1 MMKRGIVT
9 SPGVFG
15 RRSSGFT
22 LKRMISHLEINYFCL
37 YWDNVVIPESGQMR
51 FLPQLMDEMES
62 CGVLK
67 RLIFNRNVFSSDTY
81 ISELVDAQFYALNF
95 LRGKESDTDWRIHQ
109 LGDEVIYQESESIE
123 LVRRECIRLELLG
136 MLPVPDESVH
146 LHDILEFKLRR
157 KSELVAL
164 HSYCDELYLEILN
177 SADPNLLRARSF
189 SKLKKAI
196 EDLDKI
202 NNEGW
207 QSPIKFNLD
216 ISSEFDISNIRA
228 GFATLLGASQS
239 PMPLTTAIIGG
250 ALSVAEG
257 FVKLK
262 VELRG
267 IRKRNGINHIV
278 YLSNARQEGII

>member
-1 MMKRGIVT
+1 
-9 SPGVFG
+9 
-15 RRSSGFT
+15 
-22 LKRMISHLEINYFCL
+22 
-37 YWDNVVIPESGQMR
+37 MR
-51 FLPQLMDEMES
+51 FIPHITDELES
-62 CGVLK
+62 CGVLN
-67 RLIFNRNVFSSDTY
+67 RFIFSPRAFSSETY
-81 ISELVDAQFYALNF
+81 ISELINAQFHAIDF
-95 LRGKESDTDWRIHQ
+95 LRDKESDTDWRIHQ
-109 LGDEVIYQESESIE
+109 IGNDAIYRESQHIE
-123 LVRRECIRLELLG
+123 LIQREFIRIELLG
-136 MLPVPDESVH
+136 MLPVPGESVH

-157 KSELVAL
+157 NAELVAL
-164 HSYCDELYLEILN
+164 HYYCDELYLEILN

>member
-1 MMKRGIVT
+1 MWRAKAIDIQSQCV
-9 SPGVFG
+9 
-15 RRSSGFT
+15 
-22 LKRMISHLEINYFCL
+22 
-37 YWDNVVIPESGQMR
+37 
-51 FLPQLMDEMES
+51 
-62 CGVLK
+62 
-67 RLIFNRNVFSSDTY
+67 SSDTY

-123 LVRRECIRLELLG
+123 LVRRECIRLELFG

-202 NNEGW
+202 NNE
-207 QSPIKFNLD
+207 
-216 ISSEFDISNIRA
+216 A
-228 GFATLLGASQS
+228 G
-239 PMPLTTAIIGG
+239 
-250 ALSVAEG
+250 
-257 FVKLK
+257 K
-262 VELRG
+262 VL
-267 IRKRNGINHIV
+267 
-278 YLSNARQEGII
+278 